1 MYIQKEILTNY
12 GVPAVH
18 HVLKEIHTYYDD
30 GISHVN
36 VAGYFSKEAFDNG
49 ANAVVINQVEVE
61 QTTFDNEK
69 DIYNAVLKSTFFQD
83 GVLVEESSIEDIIQ
97 N

>member
-1 MYIQKEILTNY
+1 MYIQKEISTNY
-12 GVPAVH
+12 GVPAVY

-49 ANAVVINQVEVE
+49 ANAVVINQVEVDKIAFE
-61 QTTFDNEK
+61 NEK
-69 DIYNAVLKSTFFQD
+69 EIYTAVLNSVVFQD
-83 GVLVEESSIEDIIQ
+83 GILCEE
-97 N
+97 